1 MRKTDASGTRKRD
14 TSQEY
19 CPNDVCPSRGK
30 IGQGNI
36 VIHDTSRGRL
46 KCKVCKKT
54 FNHRRGTALEGIRKP
69 DELFVTVIS
78 LISSDFSAQFLI

>member
-1 MRKTDASGTRKRD
+1 M
-14 TSQEY
+14 
-19 CPNDVCPSRGK
+19 
-30 IGQGNI
+30 
-36 VIHDTSRGRL
+36 IHDTSRGRL

-78 LISSDFSAQFLI
+78 LISSDFSAQFLIEKLWRDEESVKRKEKNVCEEKKWILR